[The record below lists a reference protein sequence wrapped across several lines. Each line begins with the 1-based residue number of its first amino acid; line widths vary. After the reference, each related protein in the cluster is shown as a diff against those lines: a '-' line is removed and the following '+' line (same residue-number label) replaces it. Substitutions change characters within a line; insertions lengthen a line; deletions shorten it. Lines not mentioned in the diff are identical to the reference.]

1 MRASHLAALA
11 TLLALAGCAAETEAP
26 AGGGAGDDPDAPVS
40 STPSEPPAAAPVKCT
55 LAPRRV
61 VGRTEPAARS
71 LAERHGCL
79 LRVIERDGTA
89 LAVTEDYSTSRI
101 NVRVRNGRVTAHDG
115 RY

>member
-1 MRASHLAALA
+1 
-11 TLLALAGCAAETEAP
+11 
-26 AGGGAGDDPDAPVS
+26 
-40 STPSEPPAAAPVKCT
+40 VKCT

-79 LRVIERDGTA
+79 LRVIERDGMA
-89 LAVTEDYSTSRI
+89 LAVTEDYSTNRI
-101 NVRVRNGRVTAHDG
+101 NVAVRNGRVTAHDG